1 MARRACAYDR
11 DVRRLVAT
19 ALLVTAVAGPPA
31 RAESETRQTIEGV
44 QELMAPASR
53 LEVRCDLGLLAT
65 RRPGDGRAGLDVEI
79 ATRPDYWYGLG
90 VAAIAGTTVTTTT
103 TAGGTT
109 VTTFETK
116 DAVGISARFFKRL
129 GPLVVSAGVV
139 DSAGGAGIELRG
151 LGDRLRLEVLATNWK
166 PSDLRESPR
175 VRLAA
180 ARSGGSSTSRR
191 ACSTCSTTRA
201 RAPTSASAC
210 VGAIRTSSRPSRGY
224 GTDLHTAEPRPRCRK
239 PPGLNSV

>member
-1 MARRACAYDR
+1 
-11 DVRRLVAT
+11 
-19 ALLVTAVAGPPA
+19 
-31 RAESETRQTIEGV
+31 
-44 QELMAPASR
+44 MAPASR
-53 LEVRCDLGLLAT
+53 LELRCDLSLLAT
-65 RRPGDGRAGLDVEI
+65 RRAGDGRAGLDVEI

-166 PSDLRESPR
+166 LSDLRESPR
-175 VRLAA
+175 VRL
-180 ARSGGSSTSRR
+180 GGSAQWQFVYVQAGVLDVFDDPR
-191 ACSTCSTTRA
+191 
-201 RAPTSASAC
+201 ASAY
-210 VGAIRTSSRPSRGY
+210 VGVGMRWRNP
-224 GTDLHTAEPRPRCRK
+224 DLLAAVSWLRH
-239 PPGLNSV
+239 